1 MASEDHYDED
11 ALMAEALALSTGAAA
26 PSAPAASGTTGSAST
41 AEQDAADYAAAE
53 KALADADDAAP
64 QIHMQN
70 VGETAE
76 WEEEMVPVPVN
87 NEFLEQLIEM
97 GVTDVRGRKALVH
110 GGSVEGALTWLAEHQ
125 DDADI
130 DQPYMV
136 RKQDTLPK
144 PVLTA
149 EEKQARVE
157 AMKDKIKQ
165 RREERAKQE
174 RAEEIR
180 REKERRERGQ
190 RMDETLEERQRMQR
204 KRELEKAK
212 REKEEEAKERARLRA
227 EIARDKEL
235 RRKNNGVLPSVL
247 GVEGYNPPIIQYNQP
262 AGEAAPATGAPAPSS
277 SSTTTPK
284 PAVASAAAAAP
295 AAADVSPEA
304 KIEQAIGMISRY
316 RTGGDG
322 GQALKLLLTFVK
334 NIVEH
339 PDDPKYRSINPESA
353 AFKSKLAS
361 LVGPSQFFKYAGF
374 ERDNFDG
381 KLKYTGAA
389 DSPVLLF
396 AHRKLVEADALYQ
409 QQNPA

>member
-1 MASEDHYDED
+1 MSSEDHYDED
-11 ALMAEALALSTGAAA
+11 AMMAEALALSSGAA
-26 PSAPAASGTTGSAST
+26 PSAPAAAGTTGSAST

-64 QIHMQN
+64 QIHMHN
-70 VGETAE
+70 VGESAD

-110 GGSVEGALTWLAEHQ
+110 GGSVEGALTWLSEHQ

-136 RKQDTLPK
+136 RKKDTLPK
-144 PVLTA
+144 PVLTE
-149 EEKQARVE
+149 EEKLARVE

-180 REKERRERGQ
+180 REKDRRERGQ
-190 RMDETLEERQRMQR
+190 RMDETLEERQRQQR
-204 KRELEKAK
+204 KRDLDKAK

-227 EIARDKEL
+227 EIARDKEM

-262 AGEAAPATGAPAPSS
+262 GGDAPAAGAPAPSS
-277 SSTTTPK
+277 STATPK
-284 PAVASAAAAAP
+284 PAVAAAPAAPASAAAA
-295 AAADVSPEA
+295 VSPEA

-316 RTGGDG
+316 RTAGDG

-361 LVGPSQFFKYAGF
+361 LVGPPQFFKYAGF

-381 KLKYTGAA
+381 KLKYAGAA
-389 DSPVLLF
+389 DHPVLLF

-409 QQNPA
+409 QQNPV

>member
-11 ALMAEALALSTGAAA
+11 AMMAEALALSTGAA
-26 PSAPAASGTTGSAST
+26 PSAPAAATGSAST

-53 KALADADDAAP
+53 KALADADEAAP
-64 QIHMQN
+64 QIHMHN
-70 VGETAE
+70 VGESAE

-136 RKQDTLPK
+136 RKKDTLPK
-144 PVLTA
+144 PVLTE

-190 RMDETLEERQRMQR
+190 KMDETLEERQRMQR

-262 AGEAAPATGAPAPSS
+262 GGEAPAAGAPAPSS
-277 SSTTTPK
+277 STVTPK
-284 PAVASAAAAAP
+284 PAAAPVAAAP
-295 AAADVSPEA
+295 AAAEVSPEA

-353 AFKSKLAS
+353 AFKNKLAS

-381 KLKYTGAA
+381 KLKYSGAA
-389 DSPVLLF
+389 DHPVLLF

-409 QQNPA
+409 QQNPV